1 MLNTKPTVINPQ
13 VPGEQPPAGTPV
25 PLREYLAR
33 MFRYCSQSLRQ
44 IFEWQRS
51 HLELTPPLYEEDPHI
66 QYWHKRKSSAY
77 AGLYFHDMDK
87 PRTLIYGSKFNNYSG
102 ALLLAWNT
110 DDSVTN
116 GTITIHPEASGV
128 YFASI
133 SGYAEGQA
141 NTSYVLTVYSND
153 QPTLLR
159 CPVIFRG
166 THTTSSFSNS
176 VILKLAPGT
185 FDLRLEHPAG
195 GEVSIYDVKFYLIRY
210 LDESAGAPPA
220 SATLPP
226 VDPIPPDWGQ
236 PP

>member
-66 QYWHKRKSSAY
+66 QYWHKRNSSAY
-77 AGLYFHDMDK
+77 AGLYFHDMAN
-87 PRTLIYGSKFNNYSG
+87 PRTLSYGGVFNNYSG
-102 ALLLAWNT
+102 ELLLSWNAGA
-110 DDSVTN
+110 SAIN
-116 GTITIHPEASGV
+116 GTIIIDPEENGV
-128 YFASI
+128 YFGSI

-141 NTSYVLTVYSND
+141 NTSYVLTVHRNG

-159 CPVIFRG
+159 CPMIFKG
-166 THTTSSFSNS
+166 TTTTSSFSNS
-176 VILKLAPGT
+176 VIFKVVPGT
-185 FDLRLEHPAG
+185 FDLRLEHPTG
-195 GEVSIYDVKFYLIRY
+195 GEIIIYDVKFYLIRY
-210 LDESAGAPPA
+210 LDESVGAPPA
-220 SATLPP
+220 STALPP
-226 VDPIPPDWGQ
+226 VDPIPPDWGK